1 VRCQLSCS
9 FWNFCELKLL
19 VMIAAHVQVISS
31 RPFQFS
37 AMSRTTPFVSYVLQ
51 LLLCELSCLYY
62 MITIAVKLFDICTRG
77 YSIPDEY
84 EHGYKF
90 LSMGTATSGYE

>member
-1 VRCQLSCS
+1 
-9 FWNFCELKLL
+9 
-19 VMIAAHVQVISS
+19 MIATHVQVISS
-31 RPFQFS
+31 CPFQFS

-77 YSIPDEY
+77 YPISDGY
-84 EHGYKF
+84 GHGYKF
-90 LSMGTATSGYE
+90 LPMGTAMSGYE